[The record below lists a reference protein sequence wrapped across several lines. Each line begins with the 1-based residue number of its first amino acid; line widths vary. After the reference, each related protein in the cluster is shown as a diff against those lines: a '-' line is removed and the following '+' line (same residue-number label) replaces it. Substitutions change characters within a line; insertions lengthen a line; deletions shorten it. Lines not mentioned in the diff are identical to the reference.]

1 MENKK
6 SLQAIK
12 HLFRSPNCINCSY
25 RLDDFIFDIKEGKIL
40 CPICSFKHNP
50 VELYSDGEIINLATT
65 LIPDDHEYFLTKL
78 GFDKKPI
85 RRTPKSGVIFLS
97 IIMVLGAIMAVA
109 LLDINIV
116 LKLILIPVAVALTIW
131 QILKDYK
138 DEEKPKW
145 YRKKITS
152 KSRGTF

>member
-1 MENKK
+1 MEINK

-12 HLFRSPNCINCSY
+12 HLFRSPNCINCTQP
-25 RLDDFIFDIKEGKIL
+25 LDDIIFDIKEGKVL

-65 LIPDDHEYFLTKL
+65 LIPDDHECFLTKL

-97 IIMVLGAIMAVA
+97 IIMALGAIMAVA

-116 LKLILIPVAVALTIW
+116 LKLVLIPAAVALTIW
-131 QILKDYK
+131 QILQ
-138 DEEKPKW
+138 EKRSQNGIGK
-145 YRKKITS
+145 R
-152 KSRGTF
+152 